1 MEKKYQLVRKYY
13 DNAFAIYS
21 KFKVGALLVL
31 KDGSFIGG
39 SNIENASY
47 GLTNCAE
54 RSALFAA
61 YSEGYRKDD
70 ILELIVLTN
79 TKVPSSPCGACR
91 QVVVELM
98 NQDATV
104 TMINLEGNKVQMKV
118 KELLPGAFTE
128 RNLTDEAKL

>member
-104 TMINLEGNKVQMKV
+104 TMINLEGN
-118 KELLPGAFTE
+118 
-128 RNLTDEAKL
+128 

>member
-1 MEKKYQLVRKYY
+1 M
-13 DNAFAIYS
+13 
-21 KFKVGALLVL
+21 
-31 KDGSFIGG
+31 
-39 SNIENASY
+39 
-47 GLTNCAE
+47 
-54 RSALFAA
+54 FAA

>member
-1 MEKKYQLVRKYY
+1 MDKKYQLVKKYY
-13 DNAFAIYS
+13 DNAYAQYS
-21 KFKVGALLVL
+21 KFKVGALLIL
-31 KDGSFIGG
+31 KDGKYIGG

-70 ILELIVLTN
+70 ILEIIILTS

-91 QVVVELM
+91 QVIVELM
-98 NQDATV
+98 NPESQV
-104 TMINLEGNKVQMKV
+104 TLMNLEGKMVQMKV

-128 RNLTDEAKL
+128 RNLIDEAKL

>member
-118 KELLPGAFTE
+118 KNYYREHSQKGI
-128 RNLTDEAKL
+128 